1 MRKLIALLLALSL
14 SGCAD
19 ASFSEEQV
27 KSVINSSYER
37 FESVGV
43 TEELTNSEGDWV
55 MIYDPSRK
63 DYQAAWFN
71 DADHKSE
78 LIFEADYFSIYVAHL
93 MLQDQELSITEL
105 PEGFKISSK
114 HWAPIRFTVKNG
126 LLVGA
131 SSNSNSPW
139 KSEFSYRV
147 SEENRKRL
155 ISLEREL
162 QESQA
167 LTS

>member
-1 MRKLIALLLALSL
+1 MRKFIAVLLTLSL

-19 ASFSEEQV
+19 ASFSEEQA
-27 KSVINSSYER
+27 KSVIKASYER
-37 FESVGV
+37 FETVGV
-43 TEELTNSEGDWV
+43 TEELTNPEGDWV
-55 MIYDPSRK
+55 MIYDPSRR

-71 DADHKSE
+71 EADNKSE

-93 MLQDQELSITEL
+93 MLQDQEIAITEL

-114 HWAPIRFTVKNG
+114 NWAPIRFTVRNG
-126 LLVGA
+126 LLVAAA
-131 SSNSNSPW
+131 SDSHSSW
-139 KSEFSYRV
+139 RSQISYRV

-155 ISLEREL
+155 ILLEREL
-162 QESQA
+162 QQSQS